1 MIVGP
6 RLWTPPPTQKI
17 GTVFIRPV
25 AEAKFMTEQL
35 STPLTHRFI
44 ASPIGLL
51 FQSRLFERVKIAT
64 VDREFSVLRARAA
77 ADLAG
82 TDVDAFLDELDVT
95 SSVDQSLRGKIAR
108 ALDEHQSAKSR
119 YESLAAEWDG
129 VFWGDEDRSIDERTR
144 LEKERREA
152 GAAWL
157 SPQRTFKFLSKTD
170 LVDIVAFD
178 IPDPEATI
186 EEWGTLSAADVYGP
200 PDTVPEVERSAT
212 MRGPDTRE
220 YLVRYPSP
228 SPYVDDAAFARVY
241 EPFDAPTDEPLPTL
255 VYGTG
260 LAMACDSI
268 EYWTE
273 EEYVGRELAPEG
285 YRVVLPIPPW
295 HGRREIPGSYTGEPY
310 LARMPVSA
318 IQLYATQAI
327 ETAVLVDW
335 ARSQGAPTVGVGGLS
350 LGGIVTMFIAAHAGT
365 WPEPMRPDVA
375 IPVAAS
381 ADIGG
386 LLFESSLSEILG
398 VTGALRDAGWT
409 PELMRELDSLLAAPE
424 TPGLAPERIFPVGG
438 LVDEMTQYPTT
449 RETLDRWGVPEENRL
464 EWDCGHFGV
473 TLRAMRTE
481 AFQEFVRGALAV
493 PA

>member
-1 MIVGP
+1 
-6 RLWTPPPTQKI
+6 
-17 GTVFIRPV
+17 VFIGLLT
-25 AEAKFMTEQL
+25 ETQSMTEQL
-35 STPLTHRFI
+35 STPLTHRLI
-44 ASPIGLL
+44 ASPVGLL

-64 VDREFSVLRARAA
+64 VDREFGELRARAA

-82 TDVDAFLDELDVT
+82 TDVDAFLDELDVA
-95 SSVDQSLRGKIAR
+95 SPVDQSLRTKIEP
-108 ALDEHQSAKSR
+108 ALTEHQSAKSR
-119 YESLAAEWDG
+119 SESLATEWDG
-129 VFWGDEDRSIDERTR
+129 VFWGDEKRSLDERTR
-144 LEKERREA
+144 LEKERRAA

-157 SPQRTFKFLSKTD
+157 SPQRTFRFLSKTD
-170 LVDIVAFD
+170 LIDIVAFD
-178 IPDPEATI
+178 VPDPETTI
-186 EEWGTLSAADVYGP
+186 DEWGTLTAADVYGP

-220 YLVRYPSP
+220 YLVRFPSP
-228 SPYVDDAAFARVY
+228 SPYVEDTAYARVY
-241 EPFDAPTDEPLPTL
+241 EPFDAPVEDPLPTL
-255 VYGTG
+255 IYGAG

-295 HGRREIPGSYTGEPY
+295 HGRREVPGSYTGEPY

-318 IQLYATQAI
+318 IELYATQAV

-335 ARSQGAPTVGVGGLS
+335 ARSRGAPTVGVGGLS
-350 LGGIVTMFIAAHAGT
+350 LGGIVTVFVAAHAGT
-365 WPEPMRPDVA
+365 WPERMRPDVA

-381 ADIGG
+381 ADIGD
-386 LLFESSLSEILG
+386 LLFESSLTEILG
-398 VTGALRDAGWT
+398 VTGTLRHAGWT
-409 PELMRELDSLLAAPE
+409 PDLMRELDSLLAAPE

>member
-1 MIVGP
+1 
-6 RLWTPPPTQKI
+6 
-17 GTVFIRPV
+17 
-25 AEAKFMTEQL
+25 MTEQL
-35 STPLTHRFI
+35 STPLTHRLI
-44 ASPIGLL
+44 ASPLGLL
-51 FQSRLFERVKIAT
+51 FQSRLFERVKVAT
-64 VDREFSVLRARAA
+64 VDREFGVLRARAA
-77 ADLAG
+77 ADVAG
-82 TDVDAFLDELDVT
+82 TDVDAFLDELDVA
-95 SSVDQSLRGKIAR
+95 SSIDQSLRTKIAR
-108 ALDEHQSAKSR
+108 ALKEHRSAKSR
-119 YESLAAEWDG
+119 YESLATEWDE
-129 VFWGDEDRSIDERTR
+129 VFWGDEERSLDERTR

-178 IPDPEATI
+178 APDPETTI
-186 EEWGTLSAADVYGP
+186 EEWGALSAADVYGP
-200 PDTVPEVERSAT
+200 PDTVPEVEQSEI
-212 MRGPDTRE
+212 MRGPETRE
-220 YLVRYPSP
+220 YLARFPSP
-228 SPYVDDAAFARVY
+228 SAYVDDTAYARVY
-241 EPFDAPTDEPLPTL
+241 EPFDAPAEEPLPTL
-255 VYGTG
+255 IYGTG

-285 YRVVLPIPPW
+285 YRVVLPVPLW
-295 HGRREIPGSYTGEPY
+295 HGRREVAGSYTGEPY

-318 IQLYATQAI
+318 IELYATQAV

-335 ARSQGAPTVGVGGLS
+335 ARSRGAPVVGVGGLS
-350 LGGIVTMFIAAHAGT
+350 LGGIVTMFVAAHAGT
-365 WPEPMRPDVA
+365 WPERMRPDVA

-381 ADIGG
+381 ADIGE
-386 LLFESSLSEILG
+386 LLFESSLTEILG

-424 TPGLAPERIFPVGG
+424 TPGLDPDRIFPVGG
-438 LVDEMTQYPTT
+438 LVDEMTQYQTM
-449 RETLDRWGVPEENRL
+449 RATLDRWGVPEENRL

-481 AFQEFVRGALAV
+481 EFQEFVRTALAS